1 MTFYTHLLV
10 TVLIVI
16 VIMLIIIK
24 WIKSTNSES
33 TQQPPSNKINEHYQS
48 NSPQTQNDNENY
60 ILGNFFLKENSSGYD
75 EYNAYKK
82 DPNVQPIQ
90 FPPIDYEHKFV
101 SGLKESNPIFAVPQ
115 ENVTFVNLLN
125 P

>member
-1 MTFYTHLLV
+1 M
-10 TVLIVI
+10 
-16 VIMLIIIK
+16 MLIIMK

-33 TQQPPSNKINEHYQS
+33 TQQPSNKVSEHYQS